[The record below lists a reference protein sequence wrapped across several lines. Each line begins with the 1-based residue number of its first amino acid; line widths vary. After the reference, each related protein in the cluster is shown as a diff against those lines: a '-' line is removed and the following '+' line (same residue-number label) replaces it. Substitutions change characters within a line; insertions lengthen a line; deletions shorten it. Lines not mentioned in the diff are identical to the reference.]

1 MYSFFIRGY
10 KMWRLFFF
18 LLPLGCLVVCY
29 SCGNKANEHVYQQ
42 LSSWDSMI
50 DSEPQRVSD
59 SLQMINPEDLDRA
72 TKAYYGLLK
81 VISDDKTYVNFTSD
95 SLINSVSDY
104 YRFYDPKSSNYIRA
118 LAYQGIV
125 RTRMG
130 VRDSTIFEPLREAG
144 KLFLSMQNPDP
155 SIGYLIN
162 YFLGNIHYVNRSN
175 TVADD
180 YFRKALNYAYQ
191 ERDSIHLFDTYLAL
205 YWNEMVPKKIETGK
219 LYLDTLSSF
228 YNRLLGKNYFI
239 LNAQSIYYD
248 VIGEPENA
256 LEREKE
262 LLQITYNQKES
273 IDLSR
278 LYYNISDRYTGLE
291 QLDSAMLYAQMA
303 IGSIQDT
310 TYRQTYLYY
319 QNVANIAEK
328 QGNLSLSNEYLRN
341 AFSLYSQ
348 SIRDRL
354 DTRIVELEKKYDLTE
369 AENEALRAK
378 QQNLRIIIG
387 MLILTMVLVFILM
400 YARKVRRTAKLKLL
414 QAEYKMQQQELQA
427 KILREE
433 AGKRKWL
440 LQLYSHI
447 SGRLAFLQGEFE
459 TLTQRYI
466 SSHPKVYREMET
478 ILKNTNTDLRDITKA
493 IATDDEA
500 FYAYTHLEDEEGVLN
515 TTEKMMLM
523 LLACD
528 ADNRQLATFMN
539 TSLESIRV
547 RKSQLKK
554 KMQGKN
560 MDTALFHD

>member
-1 MYSFFIRGY
+1 
-10 KMWRLFFF
+10 
-18 LLPLGCLVVCY
+18 
-29 SCGNKANEHVYQQ
+29 
-42 LSSWDSMI
+42 
-50 DSEPQRVSD
+50 
-59 SLQMINPEDLDRA
+59 
-72 TKAYYGLLK
+72 
-81 VISDDKTYVNFTSD
+81 
-95 SLINSVSDY
+95 
-104 YRFYDPKSSNYIRA
+104 
-118 LAYQGIV
+118 
-125 RTRMG
+125 
-130 VRDSTIFEPLREAG
+130 
-144 KLFLSMQNPDP
+144 
-155 SIGYLIN
+155 
-162 YFLGNIHYVNRSN
+162 
-175 TVADD
+175 
-180 YFRKALNYAYQ
+180 
-191 ERDSIHLFDTYLAL
+191 
-205 YWNEMVPKKIETGK
+205 MVPKKIETGK

-248 VIGEPENA
+248 VIGESEKA

-262 LLQITYNQKES
+262 LLQITYNQKEN

-478 ILKNTNTDLRDITKA
+478 ILKNTDTDLRDITKA

-515 TTEKMMLM
+515 TTEKMLLM

-560 MDTALFHD
+560 MDTTVFHD

>member
-1 MYSFFIRGY
+1 
-10 KMWRLFFF
+10 MWRLFFF
-18 LLPLGCLVVCY
+18 LLSLKCLVICY
-29 SCGNKANEHVYQQ
+29 SCGDKVNEHLYQR

-59 SLQMINPEDLDRA
+59 SLRMIQPEDLDRA
-72 TKAYYGLLK
+72 TKAYHGLLK